1 MPFLMLAYNE
11 YIFAIHLISRP
22 PGCVRRLCSAGGR
35 HARSERL
42 AIMTTNQVLTANQWL
57 VIVIVG
63 IIFGALGQ
71 GARVIVGFKK
81 MYDYAP
87 DDAPM
92 TTLVDGVRLLISFG
106 IGGVAGA
113 FAAVTIVSDL
123 TKVPV
128 EQLFAIAAAGYA
140 GADFIEGFITRIS
153 GSASKG
159 KSAAAAAGGQ
169 GGGQAADAAAAQV
182 HPQQSSDD
190 AVG

>member
-1 MPFLMLAYNE
+1 
-11 YIFAIHLISRP
+11 
-22 PGCVRRLCSAGGR
+22 
-35 HARSERL
+35 
-42 AIMTTNQVLTANQWL
+42 MTANQVLTADQWL

-92 TTLVDGVRLLISFG
+92 ATLVDGVRLLISLA

-113 FAAVTIVSDL
+113 LAAVTIVSDL
-123 TKVPV
+123 AKVSV

-140 GADFIEGFITRIS
+140 GSDFIEGFITRIS
-153 GSASKG
+153 GSAGKG
-159 KSAAAAAGGQ
+159 KPAAAPAGGQ
-169 GGGQAADAAAAQV
+169 GADAAAQV